1 MTDGMTEATV
11 RDGEEP
17 RRGRGIPDGTP
28 DGGTG
33 LPDPRAEDT
42 PVPPP
47 DVAPPPDHQPSP
59 DPTPPP
65 APVPPPDLERRRR
78 RAEFLRDL
86 KEARELRERVQP
98 RRARAARMR
107 RQQLRMRSF
116 RW

>member
-17 RRGRGIPDGTP
+17 RRGRGTPNGTP

-33 LPDPRAEDT
+33 LPEPRAEDT

-47 DVAPPPDHQPSP
+47 YHRPPP

>member
-1 MTDGMTEATV
+1 MTDGMTESAV

-17 RRGRGIPDGTP
+17 RRERDTP
-28 DGGTG
+28 GGEAG
-33 LPDPRAEDT
+33 LPEPRAEE
-42 PVPPP
+42 
-47 DVAPPPDHQPSP
+47 
-59 DPTPPP
+59 
-65 APVPPPDLERRRR
+65 APVPPPDRERRRR